1 MNAALREVLS
11 DDVLEFAAF
20 IVFEMFR
27 ETVTGLSTYGEFPRD
42 INLDAVDYNKT
53 NLSFIKDLYTTALP
67 DDVHMLDDL
76 LKFEKGI
83 RDTTSKV
90 ANNNAEIE
98 RIGGGTAQPK
108 IALPSVRSAKQ
119 FYPIAPWELINF
131 FLEENIYALAK
142 DARDASKTSKIRA
155 LDVRNYLR
163 QTLETAYYAM
173 AYTTPKAPLGLSRL
187 WPSMSSCKRLLEAI
201 YQTRV
206 RRLARRSSG
215 QVERTLR

>member
-1 MNAALREVLS
+1 MRDYILRSDKPLTGDPAYDRQYWDAIAKRLTALNDARARIRTGQSGFDNSVPKRVASFRKKIDDVRRTGLNAALREVLS

-83 RDTTSKV
+83 RTPLQRWRTT
-90 ANNNAEIE
+90 
-98 RIGGGTAQPK
+98 
-108 IALPSVRSAKQ
+108 
-119 FYPIAPWELINF
+119 
-131 FLEENIYALAK
+131 
-142 DARDASKTSKIRA
+142 
-155 LDVRNYLR
+155 
-163 QTLETAYYAM
+163 
-173 AYTTPKAPLGLSRL
+173 
-187 WPSMSSCKRLLEAI
+187 
-201 YQTRV
+201 
-206 RRLARRSSG
+206 
-215 QVERTLR
+215 TLRLRGSVEVRLSPKSLCPRSDRPSSSTRSRFGS